1 MKKVRISE
9 DFLGVGIC
17 LCGNNVGIAAE
28 IFFLLVCLCKKA
40 GFVGPMV
47 YQNICLR
54 SDPNKNI

>member
-28 IFFLLVCLCKKA
+28 INFLFIGLSV
-40 GFVGPMV
+40 
-47 YQNICLR
+47 
-54 SDPNKNI
+54 